1 MWYFIKYQSVRET
14 RCLQRH
20 AVEPWATYH
29 PTGHSAGMFCH
40 SSQHS
45 LIPWVLA
52 SLWVS
57 SRPGWAL
64 ESPAAAEGQPH
75 LFMAGHS
82 GLRKAARE
90 INDVSRASST
100 RFRGQKH
107 SWEQRDPFFIC
118 PFALP
123 IFSLFGT
130 MSQSTWSKISYQFG
144 ILSSFPIQCE
154 LHPWNMVKQKRL
166 FQM

>member
-1 MWYFIKYQSVRET
+1 MSSTPCCRT
-14 RCLQRH
+14 L
-20 AVEPWATYH
+20 
-29 PTGHSAGMFCH
+29 GHTPSYWPLCWNVCH

-45 LIPWVLA
+45 LIPWVFT
-52 SLWVS
+52 SLSVS
-57 SRPGWAL
+57 SGPGWAL
-64 ESPAAAEGQPH
+64 ESPTAAEGQPH

-100 RFRGQKH
+100 RFRGWKH

-130 MSQSTWSKISYQFG
+130 MSQSTWSKVSYQFG
-144 ILSSFPIQCE
+144 IRP
-154 LHPWNMVKQKRL
+154 L
-166 FQM
+166 FQFSVSFIPETW